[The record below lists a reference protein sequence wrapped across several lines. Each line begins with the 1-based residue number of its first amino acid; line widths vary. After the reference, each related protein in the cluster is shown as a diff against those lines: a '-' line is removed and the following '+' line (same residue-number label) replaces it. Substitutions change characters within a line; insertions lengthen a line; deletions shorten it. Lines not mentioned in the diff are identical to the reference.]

1 MSDSVDL
8 SRIAHSVLDH
18 RGYAAGETIIA
29 DGGSPGTE
37 MFIVKKGRVSIRVG
51 EIQVDEVGPG
61 GILGEMALLDRNAR
75 SAEAVALEATEVLP
89 IDERVFIILVQETP
103 GFALDVL
110 RVLAGRLRRM
120 NDLAAELDQ
129 SGA

>member
-1 MSDSVDL
+1 MSASIDL

-18 RGYAAGETIIA
+18 RSYAAGETIIS
-29 DGGSPGTE
+29 DGESPGTE
-37 MFIVKKGRVSIRVG
+37 MFIVKKGLVSIRVS
-51 EIQVDEVGPG
+51 EMQVEEVGPG
-61 GILGEMALLDRNAR
+61 GIVGEMALLDRNIR
-75 SAEAVALEATEVLP
+75 SAGAVAVEATEVLP

-120 NDLAAELDQ
+120 NDLAAELDE

>member
-1 MSDSVDL
+1 MSSSIDL
-8 SRIAHSVLDH
+8 KKIPHSVLDQ
-18 RGYAAGETIIA
+18 RSYAAGETIIA
-29 DGGSPGTE
+29 EGKAATE
-37 MFIVKKGRVSIRVG
+37 MFIVKTGRVSVRVG
-51 EIQVDEVGPG
+51 EIEVDEVGPG
-61 GILGEMALLDRNAR
+61 GILGEMALLDRTAR
-75 SAEAVALEATEVLP
+75 SAEAVAIEATNVLP

-120 NDLAAELDQ
+120 NELATELDQ

>member
-1 MSDSVDL
+1 MSASVDL
-8 SRIAHSVLDH
+8 KKIPHSVLDH
-18 RGYAAGETIIA
+18 RSYPAGETIIA
-29 DGGSPGTE
+29 EGKSAKE
-37 MFIVKKGRVSIRVG
+37 MFIVKKGRVSVRVG
-51 EIQVDEVGPG
+51 EIEVEEVGPG

-75 SAEAVALEATEVLP
+75 SAEAVAIEATEVLP

>member
-1 MSDSVDL
+1 MSGAIDL
-8 SRIAHSVLDH
+8 KKIPHSVLDQ
-18 RGYAAGETIIA
+18 RSYAAGETIIA
-29 DGGSPGTE
+29 EGKSATE
-37 MFIVKKGRVSIRVG
+37 MFIVKKGRVSVRVG
-51 EIQVDEVGPG
+51 EIQVEEVGPG
-61 GILGEMALLDRNAR
+61 GILGEMALLDRTAR
-75 SAEAVALEATEVLP
+75 SAEAVALEATDVLP

-120 NDLAAELDQ
+120 NELASALDQ